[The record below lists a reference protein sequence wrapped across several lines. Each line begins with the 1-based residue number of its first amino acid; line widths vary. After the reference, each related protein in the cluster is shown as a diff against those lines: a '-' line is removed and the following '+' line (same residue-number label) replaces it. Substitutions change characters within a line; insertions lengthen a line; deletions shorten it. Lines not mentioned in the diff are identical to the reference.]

1 MLLCVM
7 ILKMLVFLRSFEA
20 DASQCNKQ
28 AIGEIMFLPFK
39 ARLSGFS
46 HRTINEQHLQRL
58 R

>member
-1 MLLCVM
+1 
-7 ILKMLVFLRSFEA
+7 
-20 DASQCNKQ
+20 
-28 AIGEIMFLPFK
+28 MFLPFK